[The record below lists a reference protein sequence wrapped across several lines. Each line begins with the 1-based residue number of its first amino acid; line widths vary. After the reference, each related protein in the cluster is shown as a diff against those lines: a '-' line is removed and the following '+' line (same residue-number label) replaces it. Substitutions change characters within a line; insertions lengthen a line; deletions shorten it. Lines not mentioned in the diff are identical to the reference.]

1 MVKKADLEKARSFL
15 EDLKKIGITI
25 EALYLYGSRAKGTN
39 SVDSD
44 LDIAVISKDFSG
56 DSIRDLKMIFPVL
69 KKADE
74 TIEVTRF
81 RPEDFRDEHPLAW
94 EIKQGGIRI
103 F

>member
-15 EDLKKIGITI
+15 KELKKIGITI
-25 EALYLYGSRAKGTN
+25 EALYLYGSRAKGT
-39 SVDSD
+39 SKPDSD

-56 DSIRDLKMIFPVL
+56 DSIRDIKMIFPVI

-74 TIEVTRF
+74 AIEVTRF

-94 EIKQGGIRI
+94 EIKHGGIKI

>member
-1 MVKKADLEKARSFL
+1 MVRKADLEKARSFL
-15 EDLKKIGITI
+15 EDLKKTGITI
-25 EALYLYGSRAKGTN
+25 QALYLYGSRAKGTN
-39 SVDSD
+39 RAGSD

-56 DSIRDLKMIFPVL
+56 DSIRDIKMIFPVI

-74 TIEVTRF
+74 AIEVTRF

-94 EIKQGGIRI
+94 EIKHEGVRI